1 MYICLYMYFKKY
13 ENLFQGAALSVAQYL
28 TATSQLEV
36 DDSES
41 SESESD
47 NEQVPPVRPQAEVPS
62 NINRNKPKKVRSAEQ
77 RNHPEPQEEVNPVVT
92 QLMEMGF
99 PKKNVKFA
107 LKAISEMFFIY
118 FDNQEFIEFGFYFLY
133 VYVDIWYLI
142 MWDFVLYNSPQLIFT
157 L

>member
-1 MYICLYMYFKKY
+1 MYLQYKFKKY
-13 ENLFQGAALSVAQYL
+13 DNLLQGAALSVAQYL

-77 RNHPEPQEEVNPVVT
+77 RNHHEPQEHVDPVVT

-107 LKAISEMFFIY
+107 LKAISESSFVW
-118 FDNQEFIEFGFYFLY
+118 FD
-133 VYVDIWYLI
+133 
-142 MWDFVLYNSPQLIFT
+142 
-157 L
+157 

>member
-1 MYICLYMYFKKY
+1 MYFYFFKY

-62 NINRNKPKKVRSAEQ
+62 NINRNKPKKVRNAEQ
-77 RNHPEPQEEVNPVVT
+77 RNHQEPHEHVDPVVT

-107 LKAISEMFFIY
+107 LKAISELSLLCF
-118 FDNQEFIEFGFYFLY
+118 N
-133 VYVDIWYLI
+133 
-142 MWDFVLYNSPQLIFT
+142 
-157 L
+157 